1 MATDALQLLIAIVN
15 GLATTLQTEP
25 GLVTLALGTGGVWL
39 AWQAF
44 TLVLP
49 QRRA

>member
-1 MATDALQLLIAIVN
+1 MASDVFLLLTAIVN
-15 GLATTLQTEP
+15 GLAITLRAEP

-39 AWQAF
+39 AWQVF